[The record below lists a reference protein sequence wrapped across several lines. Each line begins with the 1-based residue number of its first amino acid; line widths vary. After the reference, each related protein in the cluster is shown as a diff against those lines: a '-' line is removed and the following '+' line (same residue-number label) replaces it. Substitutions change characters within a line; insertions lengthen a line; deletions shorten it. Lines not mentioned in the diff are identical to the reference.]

1 MARGWNNGLKSAL
14 CALAVV
20 SGAAS
25 AVAAEPL
32 RVCADPDNL
41 PFSKSEG
48 PERGLYVDLAELVAK
63 RLDATPIQY
72 TWWLTF
78 YQRRA
83 LRNTAKDCDAVFA
96 LPTDADYR
104 ARGLQK
110 TAAFL
115 DVGYALVSAPSFQF
129 NGLDDLKG
137 KRLAVQYQTNPHI
150 LLAQRDDLP
159 FSTFKNSDEV
169 FAALAKGDVD
179 AGFLWGPVAGFDN
192 LRQHGGRW
200 KVTPLTGPDL
210 TGQVSVAV
218 LRDKPELLKDI
229 DAALLA
235 LKPDIAALAIKY
247 GFPQANPVKLT
258 LVANAGTAPARPLT
272 LEATAPLTT
281 PLPTPLPMSV
291 TSAVAVPAH
300 WLVKT
305 QAKPEDTGA
314 AKPAV
319 KADAKAKTPSGANAA
334 KSGLKAQGAIN
345 AATAGAAMQVAADQ
359 APAPSAEAQ
368 LGRVRFND
376 QCAHC
381 HGADGAS
388 PIRERDVRR
397 LKMRYDAKW
406 RDMAVTTIKNGRN
419 DLGMPP
425 WKEILKEPEIEQLLS
440 FIETVQK

>member
-1 MARGWNNGLKSAL
+1 MTICRRWMTVPSLRALGAFLCAVALTAPASSAL
-14 CALAVV
+14 
-20 SGAAS
+20 GG
-25 AVAAEPL
+25 EPL

-63 RLDATPIQY
+63 QLDAAPIKY

-83 LRNTAKDCDAVFA
+83 LRNTAGECDAVFA

-115 DVGYALVSAPSFQF
+115 DVGYALVSAPGFRFDSV
-129 NGLDDLKG
+129 DDLKG
-137 KRLAVQYQTNPHI
+137 KRIAVQFQTNPHI
-150 LLAQRDDLP
+150 LLAQRNDLP

-169 FAALAKGDVD
+169 FAALARGEVD
-179 AGFLWGPVAGFDN
+179 AGFLWGPVAGYDN
-192 LRQHGGRW
+192 QRQHGGRW

-218 LRDKPELLKDI
+218 QRDKPELVKSI
-229 DAALLA
+229 DAALVA
-235 LKPDIAALAIKY
+235 LKPEIAALAVKY

-258 LVANAGTAPARPLT
+258 LASKTGDFSPSSVALAAP
-272 LEATAPLTT
+272 
-281 PLPTPLPMSV
+281 
-291 TSAVAVPAH
+291 
-300 WLVKT
+300 
-305 QAKPEDTGA
+305 TGA
-314 AKPAV
+314 AKANAITLPSSWLV
-319 KADAKAKTPSGANAA
+319 KVQAKSDDSGAA
-334 KSGLKAQGAIN
+334 KSAAKTDTKAKNQSASTASKAGVKAQGAAT
-345 AATAGAAMQVAADQ
+345 AATAGAAMQVAAEQ
-359 APAPSAEAQ
+359 APTLTAEAQ

-376 QCAHC
+376 QCSHC
-381 HGADGAS
+381 HGSDGAS

-425 WKEILKEPEIEQLLS
+425 WKEILKEPEINQLLS